1 MASLGIRSH
10 CEQLVADAANG
21 DEPLRRAGGRL
32 DLPPQVGDVDV
43 AGALV
48 ADVRRVPEVLH
59 DLAAAVDPLGL
70 LREEGEETELRGREP
85 DRLPVDPYLVP
96 VDVELERS
104 DAADGAPRGAVEL
117 AAAQDRAQTA
127 HELGDRERLRHV
139 VVGAGLEAEHAVDL
153 RVHRRQDQDRDVAL
167 AAQAAADLDPGE
179 AGEAD
184 VEDEDVVAL
193 RPRRLQGGLA
203 VAEGVDLEAGGT
215 QRVADGVGDR
225 RLVVDDQDS
234 VAHVARTRAARSPRR
249 TVVPFR
255 GADSISSSEPIAS
268 AAAATIAS
276 PSPNPPDASSSPR

>member
-43 AGALV
+43 ACALV

-70 LREEGEETELRGREP
+70 LREEGEETELRRREP
-85 DRLPVDPYLVP
+85 DRLPVDPNLVP
-96 VDVELERS
+96 VDVELERP
-104 DAADGAPRGAVEL
+104 DAADGAARGAVEL
-117 AAAQDRAQTA
+117 A
-127 HELGDRERLRHV
+127 
-139 VVGAGLEAEHAVDL
+139 
-153 RVHRRQDQDRDVAL
+153 
-167 AAQAAADLDPGE
+167 AAADLDPGE

-203 VAEGVDLEAGGT
+203 VAEGVDLEAGGA
-215 QRVADGVGDR
+215 QRVADGVDDR
-225 RLVVDDQDS
+225 RLVVDDQDP
-234 VAHVARTRAARSPRR
+234 VAHVARTRAARSRRR

-255 GADSISSSEPIAS
+255 GADSMSSSEPIAS